1 MQQQHRTIQDE
12 SYTSVAI
19 LYQRYSE
26 VIFAYLRRH
35 TASREDAEDVLVEVF
50 VAALEYEHFSTM
62 SEKEQLAWLWRV
74 ARNKA
79 IDAYRRS
86 KHRQSLDLEQIAD
99 STFDDDELAPEQV
112 ALREEEYAHL
122 RTHLEGLSGA
132 QQEVLRLRFTNDL
145 RCAEIA
151 ARMGKREG
159 AIRVMLSRTLNL
171 LRGIYEKQ

>member
-1 MQQQHRTIQDE
+1 MQQQHHIMLNE
-12 SYTSVAI
+12 SYACVAI
-19 LYQRYSE
+19 LYQRYSAT
-26 VIFAYLRRH
+26 IFTYLRQH

-50 VAALEYEHFSTM
+50 VAALEYEQLATK

-86 KHRQSLDLEQIAD
+86 KYRQSVDLQQIAD

-122 RTHLEGLSGA
+122 RTHLESLSEV
-132 QQEVLRLRFTNDL
+132 QQEILRLRFANDL
-145 RCAEIA
+145 RCTEIA
-151 ARMGKREG
+151 VRMGKREG
-159 AIRVMLSRTLNL
+159 AVRVTLSRTLNR
-171 LRGIYEKQ
+171 LRSIYEKS

>member
-50 VAALEYEHFSTM
+50 VAALEYEHFSFIT
-62 SEKEQLAWLWRV
+62 EKEQLAWLWRV

-79 IDAYRRS
+79 IDAYR
-86 KHRQSLDLEQIAD
+86 
-99 STFDDDELAPEQV
+99 APC
-112 ALREEEYAHL
+112 L
-122 RTHLEGLSGA
+122 
-132 QQEVLRLRFTNDL
+132 
-145 RCAEIA
+145 
-151 ARMGKREG
+151 
-159 AIRVMLSRTLNL
+159 
-171 LRGIYEKQ
+171 

>member
-12 SYTSVAI
+12 SYASVTI
-19 LYQRYSE
+19 LYQHYSAA
-26 VIFAYLRRH
+26 IFVYLRQH
-35 TASREDAEDVLVEVF
+35 TASREDAEDTLVEVF
-50 VAALEYEHFSTM
+50 VAALEYDHFSSM

-74 ARNKA
+74 AHNKA

-86 KHRQSLDLEQIAD
+86 KHRQGVDLEQIAD

-112 ALREEEYAHL
+112 ALREEEYATLH
-122 RTHLEGLSGA
+122 THLESLSGV
-132 QQEVLRLRFTNDL
+132 QQEVLRLRFADDL

-151 ARMGKREG
+151 SRIGKREG
-159 AIRVMLSRTLNL
+159 AVRVMLSRTLNL